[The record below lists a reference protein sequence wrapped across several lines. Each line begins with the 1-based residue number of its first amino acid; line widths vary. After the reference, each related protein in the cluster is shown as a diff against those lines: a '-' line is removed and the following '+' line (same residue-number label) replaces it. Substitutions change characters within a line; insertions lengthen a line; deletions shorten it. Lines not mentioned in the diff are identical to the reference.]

1 MTASPT
7 IQSPILIV
15 DDDPLVIDLG
25 RRILARAGYKSVD
38 AITEPA
44 RAVERCASFEPDVML
59 LDLHMPDLDG
69 FGVMAALKNSTLAHK
84 PAIIMLTGTND
95 TESRIKAYEQGAHD
109 YVTKPFIARELLARV
124 SNTAESVR
132 LRRHLE
138 DAVAE
143 RTVRLE
149 GALAILRQAE
159 GQLRKQLDKSEAASQ
174 SNFQLLMETI
184 HELRTPLN
192 SVMGFSEA
200 LTNQLFGQI
209 SQPRYV
215 EYAGIIHESGRH
227 LVKLV
232 DNLLDLAHAESDQE
246 RLDISEVNFGAVVEE
261 TATMLTAEAESA
273 GVTLDV
279 RIHPDLARIRTD
291 ATKLRQIVLNLGS
304 NAVKYTPRGGHV
316 TIEAKPDID
325 GGAML
330 IIVRDTGQGIAPE
343 HLDLVMKP
351 YGRTPQA
358 RMSGI
363 KGTGLGLPLTRRYVE
378 MLGGTLDLASVP
390 GRGTVV
396 TVRLPANAEQP
407 AVASEAAARSA

>member
-7 IQSPILIV
+7 TQSPILIV

-69 FGVMAALKNSTLAHK
+69 FGVMAALKNSTL
-84 PAIIMLTGTND
+84 
-95 TESRIKAYEQGAHD
+95 
-109 YVTKPFIARELLARV
+109 
-124 SNTAESVR
+124 
-132 LRRHLE
+132 
-138 DAVAE
+138 AE